1 MYSLE
6 KKDSRRYR
14 SGFLNPLEAPVSL
27 TKNFNKKQNYSLE
40 NCISKMDNVM
50 NVTNLMKKLT
60 EELMRRTAF
69 SLFKNIF
76 SAIEGFDEKLQRIQ
90 IAVDEYS
97 GSSKGKT
104 TNMLK
109 SQRSNYAKLANE
121 LLMQSNI

>member
-1 MYSLE
+1 
-6 KKDSRRYR
+6 
-14 SGFLNPLEAPVSL
+14 
-27 TKNFNKKQNYSLE
+27 
-40 NCISKMDNVM
+40 M
-50 NVTNLMKKLT
+50 NVTNLMRKLT

-104 TNMLK
+104 ANMLK

-121 LLMQSNI
+121 LLMQSNIKCIIGETGGNGSFIQSQYKLLELEEQYLE